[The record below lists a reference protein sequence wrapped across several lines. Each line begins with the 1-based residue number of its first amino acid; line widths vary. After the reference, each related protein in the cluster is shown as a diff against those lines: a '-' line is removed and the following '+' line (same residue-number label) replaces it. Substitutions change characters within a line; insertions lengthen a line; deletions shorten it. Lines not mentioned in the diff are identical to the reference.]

1 VDPALQPAARALMEL
16 EGAQS
21 LEAAAAQLP
30 RTGGLAWVPPAPKG
44 PADYE
49 IAGARSALQQVQ
61 RELQMGPATGDVQ
74 AAVARNGGINR
85 VRTALNNAVAA
96 AGGATQAQINML
108 VDGLAHWVAADVV
121 AEAQRAVPLDVE
133 CLLDGADGSNGA
145 ASGLIAALQGQQGQ
159 QQQQFHT
166 ATIGGTVIPG
176 GRTNQGDL
184 GTIVHNNGND
194 LGATFALRVG
204 SDQVLCRRRSAIFWQ
219 LSIRQ
224 RVLLTPG

>member
-1 VDPALQPAARALMEL
+1 
-16 EGAQS
+16 
-21 LEAAAAQLP
+21 
-30 RTGGLAWVPPAPKG
+30 
-44 PADYE
+44 
-49 IAGARSALQQVQ
+49 
-61 RELQMGPATGDVQ
+61 
-74 AAVARNGGINR
+74 
-85 VRTALNNAVAA
+85 
-96 AGGATQAQINML
+96 ML

-133 CLLDGADGSNGA
+133 CLLDGADGTNVA
-145 ASGLIAALQGQQGQ
+145 APGLIAALQGQQGQ

-194 LGATFALRVG
+194 LGATFALRFG